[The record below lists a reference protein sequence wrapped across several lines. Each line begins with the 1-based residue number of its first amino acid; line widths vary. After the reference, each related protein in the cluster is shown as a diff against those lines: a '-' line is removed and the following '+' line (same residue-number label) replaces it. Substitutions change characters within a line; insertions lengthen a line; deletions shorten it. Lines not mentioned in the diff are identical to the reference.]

1 MLGFHT
7 LDVFVSMVGAMSIP
21 GKCARY
27 TRMRWVVCTALVMS
41 IATVIPP
48 AVSAEPSPGRTERE
62 ISSSS
67 PVTGVVATVVAL
79 DAPLPA
85 GSEPHPAECDRLAYL
100 RYRAADGPENSAD
113 ADRVLVAQPGVFEG
127 AGAFESVA
135 RNTVAAAA
143 AEGRHIEFWALDRR
157 SNCLEDHTGTQAALA
172 ANDLDIATN
181 YYFAGGTADG
191 RTFAGYADGPGTAW
205 LDGQGLAQTM
215 RDQYDV
221 LRLELPD
228 QEIRKQKVLCGGHS
242 LGGFLTGYF
251 ANWDFDGNPATA
263 EDAGYN
269 QCSGYF
275 ALDTVIKAGPPNPV
289 RNLDIPEIPPAL
301 AGPVEAASGALTDAY
316 PVTRLPAV
324 INPET
329 TNLLAMAGLAARLN
343 PTGINDIVDRLPRSL
358 NFDATLR
365 TLLSKDP
372 LMAATGIPDI
382 RTLYATNE
390 AVVGALLDDNSQP
403 LGFLQTSVGFIG
415 SGPVQDKYF
424 PMPNEVIATIPFL
437 GQMFGSDRKAAP
449 TSYGDPSVVYTWQD
463 YDEISPNAYT
473 DPSKEVSSISQI
485 ARSLSEPP
493 LDFTEWYFPTAIN
506 TDLGQPTAPSIAA
519 HYLYRDGV
527 TRNPVLTLQGD
538 GGLDLGASDNPND
551 VPVKLRGYNHLDVL
565 TAAQKQN
572 DGLPEQ
578 VSTRLAEFSR

>member
-1 MLGFHT
+1 MTNLADHV
-7 LDVFVSMVGAMSIP
+7 LRSFVGPTV
-21 GKCARY
+21 CA
-27 TRMRWVVCTALVMS
+27 ALVIS
-41 IATVIPP
+41 VAVAVPP
-48 AVSAEPSPGRTERE
+48 SVAAESMTGRTERRIE
-62 ISSSS
+62 SSS
-67 PVTGVVATVVAL
+67 PVTGVVATVVGL

-85 GSEPHPAECDRLAYL
+85 DFGPHPAECDRLSYL
-100 RYRAADGPENSAD
+100 RYRAADGPEDSED
-113 ADRVLVAQPGVFEG
+113 ADRVLVAQPGIFEG

-135 RNTVAAAA
+135 RNTVAAAD

-172 ANDLDIATN
+172 ANDLDIATD
-181 YYFAGGTADG
+181 YYFGGGTADG
-191 RTFAGYADGPGTAW
+191 RTFAGYADGVGTAW
-205 LDGQGLAQTM
+205 LKDQGLAQTM

-221 LRLELPD
+221 LRLEFPD
-228 QEIRKQKVLCGGHS
+228 QAVRKQKVLCGGHS

-251 ANWDFDGNPATA
+251 ANWDFDGNPATT
-263 EDAGYN
+263 DDIGYN

-289 RNLDIPEIPPAL
+289 RNFEIPEVPPSL
-301 AGPVEAASGALTDAY
+301 AAPLEAASGALTDVY

-343 PTGINDIVDRLPRSL
+343 PTGINDIVDRLPHSL
-358 NFDATLR
+358 NFDTTLR

-372 LMAATGIPDI
+372 LMAATGRPDV
-382 RTLYATNE
+382 RTLYATND

-415 SGPVQDKYF
+415 GGPVQDKYF
-424 PMPNEVIATIPFL
+424 PMPNQVIATIPFL
-437 GQMFGSDRKAAP
+437 GQLFGSDRKAAP

-463 YDEISPNAYT
+463 YDEMTPNDYT
-473 DPSKEVSSISQI
+473 DPSKEVTSISQI

-493 LDFTEWYFPTAIN
+493 LDFTEWYFPTAIT
-506 TDLGQPTAPSIAA
+506 TDLGQPTSPSIAA
-519 HYLYRDGV
+519 HYLHRDGV
-527 TRNPVLTLQGD
+527 SRNPVLTLQGD
-538 GGLDLGASDNPND
+538 GGLDLGASDSPND
-551 VPVKLRGYNHLDVL
+551 VPITLHGYNHLDVL

-578 VSTRLAEFSR
+578 VSTRLAAFSR

>member
-1 MLGFHT
+1 MTILGDSARHR
-7 LDVFVSMVGAMSIP
+7 LARGAA
-21 GKCARY
+21 CA
-27 TRMRWVVCTALVMS
+27 AVMIS
-41 IATVIPP
+41 V
-48 AVSAEPSPGRTERE
+48 VSAVPATASAEQVPEPTERE

-67 PVTGVVATVVAL
+67 PVTGVVATVVDL
-79 DAPLPA
+79 YAPLPA
-85 GSEPHPAECDRLAYL
+85 DSEPHPAACDRLSYL
-100 RYRAADGPENSAD
+100 RYRDADGPEDSAD

-172 ANDLDIATN
+172 ADDLDVATN
-181 YYFAGGTADG
+181 YYFAGVPADG
-191 RTFAGYADGPGTAW
+191 RTFAGYADGAATAW
-205 LDGQGLAQTM
+205 LDDQGLAQTT

-221 LRLELPD
+221 VRLEFPD
-228 QEIRKQKVLCGGHS
+228 QVIRKQKVLCGGHS

-251 ANWDFDGNPATA
+251 ANWDFDGNPATT
-263 EDAGYN
+263 DDTGFN

-275 ALDTVIKAGPPNPV
+275 ALDTVIKAGPPNPIE
-289 RNLDIPEIPPAL
+289 NLDIPEIPPAL
-301 AGPVEAASGALTDAY
+301 AGPIAAASGALTDAY
-316 PVTRLPAV
+316 PVTQLPAV

-329 TNLLAMAGLAARLN
+329 TNLLAIAGLAARLD
-343 PTGINDIVDRLPRSL
+343 PTGVNGVVDRLPHSL

-365 TLLSKDP
+365 ALLSKDP
-372 LMAATGIPDI
+372 LMATTGAPDI

-390 AVVGALLDDNSQP
+390 AVLGSLLDDNSQP

-415 SGPVQDKYF
+415 NGPVQDKYF

-437 GQMFGSDRKAAP
+437 SQVFGSDRKAAP
-449 TSYGDPSVVYTWQD
+449 TSYGDPAVIYTWQD
-463 YDEISPNAYT
+463 YDEMTPNAYT

-506 TDLGQPTAPSIAA
+506 TDLGQPTAPSIAD
-519 HYLYRDGV
+519 HYIYRDGV
-527 TRNPVLTLQGD
+527 SRNPVLTLQGD
-538 GGLDLGASDNPND
+538 GGLDLGASDSPND
-551 VPVKLRGYNHLDVL
+551 VPVVLHGYNHIDVL

-578 VSTRLAEFSR
+578 VSTQLARFSR

>member
-1 MLGFHT
+1 MTILGEFARRS
-7 LDVFVSMVGAMSIP
+7 FVRGA
-21 GKCARY
+21 
-27 TRMRWVVCTALVMS
+27 VCTSLVVS
-41 IATVIPP
+41 VSAVIPA
-48 AVSAEPSPGRTERE
+48 AVSAEPVPGRTERE

-67 PVTGVVATVVAL
+67 PVTGVVATVVVL

-85 GSEPHPAECDRLAYL
+85 DSAPHPAECDRLSYL

-135 RNTVAAAA
+135 RNTVAAAD

-172 ANDLDIATN
+172 GNDLDIATD
-181 YYFAGGTADG
+181 YYFAGGSADG
-191 RTFAGYADGPGTAW
+191 RTFAGYAEGAGTAW
-205 LDGQGLAQTM
+205 LRNQGLVQTM

-221 LRLELPD
+221 LRLEFPD
-228 QEIRKQKVLCGGHS
+228 RKIRQQKVLCGGHS

-251 ANWDFDGNPATA
+251 ANWDFDGNPATTD
-263 EDAGYN
+263 DAGYN

-289 RNLDIPEIPPAL
+289 RNLDIPEVPPAL
-301 AGPVEAASGALTDAY
+301 AGPIEAASGALTDVY

-329 TNLLAMAGLAARLN
+329 TNLLAIAGLAARLD
-343 PTGINDIVDRLPRSL
+343 PTGVNDVVDRLPRSL

-372 LMAATGIPDI
+372 FMATTGLPDI

-415 SGPVQDKYF
+415 NGPVQDKYF
-424 PMPNEVIATIPFL
+424 PMPNDVIATVPFL
-437 GQMFGSDRKAAP
+437 GQVFGSDRKAAP

-463 YDEISPNAYT
+463 YDEMTPNSYT
-473 DPSKEVSSISQI
+473 DPSKEISSISQI

-493 LDFTEWYFPTAIN
+493 LDFTEWHFPTAIN

-538 GGLDLGASDNPND
+538 GGLDLGSSDNPND

>member
-1 MLGFHT
+1 MTILGGSA
-7 LDVFVSMVGAMSIP
+7 LRSFVRGAVALALAASVSAAVP
-21 GKCARY
+21 A
-27 TRMRWVVCTALVMS
+27 TA
-41 IATVIPP
+41 
-48 AVSAEPSPGRTERE
+48 SAEPMSGRTERE
-62 ISSSS
+62 IGSSS
-67 PVTGVVATVVAL
+67 PVTGVVATVVGL
-79 DAPLPA
+79 DAPLPGDSGA
-85 GSEPHPAECDRLAYL
+85 HPAECDRLSYL

-113 ADRVLVAQPGVFEG
+113 ADRVLVAQPGIFEG

-135 RNTVAAAA
+135 RNTVAAAD

-172 ANDLDIATN
+172 AEDLDIATD
-181 YYFAGGTADG
+181 YYFGGGSADG
-191 RTFAGYADGPGTAW
+191 RTFAGYSDGADTAW
-205 LDGQGLAQTM
+205 LKDQGLVQTM
-215 RDQYDV
+215 RDQYVV
-221 LRLELPD
+221 LRLEFPD
-228 QEIRKQKVLCGGHS
+228 QAVRRQKVLCGGHS

-251 ANWDFDGNPATA
+251 ANWDFDGNPATT
-263 EDAGYN
+263 EDIGYN

-275 ALDTVIKAGPPNPV
+275 ALDTVIKAGPPNPIRTV
-289 RNLDIPEIPPAL
+289 DLPEIPSAL
-301 AGPVEAASGALTDAY
+301 AGPIAAASGALTDVY

-329 TNLLAMAGLAARLN
+329 TNLLAIAGLAARLN
-343 PTGINDIVDRLPRSL
+343 PTGVNDVVDRLPRSL

-372 LMAATGIPDI
+372 LMAATGVPDI

-424 PMPNEVIATIPFL
+424 PMPNDVIATIPFL
-437 GQMFGSDRKAAP
+437 GQVFGSDRKAAP

-463 YDEISPNAYT
+463 YDEMTPNEYT
-473 DPSKEVSSISQI
+473 DPSKEVTSISQI

-493 LDFTEWYFPTAIN
+493 LDFTEWYFPTAIT

-519 HYLYRDGV
+519 HYIYRDGV
-527 TRNPVLTLQGD
+527 SRNPVLTLQGD
-538 GGLDLGASDNPND
+538 GGLDLGASDSPND
-551 VPVKLRGYNHLDVL
+551 VPIMLYGYNHLDVL
-565 TAAQKQN
+565 TAAQQQN
-572 DGLPEQ
+572 NGLPEQ